1 MQFNNETDVSMVK
14 SKDVTEPS
22 LPEASQQELLTSIFP
37 NQKPM
42 TTSKYTALYKKLD
55 HEQTRLQIMN
65 QLNRINPSDT
75 GAAIATALQKG
86 ILTAS
91 KINKLMLF
99 EQTKRVRRATQS
111 HTLNKY
117 SYSS

>member
-22 LPEASQQELLTSIFP
+22 FPEASEQELLTSIFP

-86 ILTAS
+86 ILTAN

-99 EQTKRVRRATQS
+99 E
-111 HTLNKY
+111 
-117 SYSS
+117 

>member
-1 MQFNNETDVSMVK
+1 
-14 SKDVTEPS
+14 
-22 LPEASQQELLTSIFP
+22 
-37 NQKPM
+37 
-42 TTSKYTALYKKLD
+42 
-55 HEQTRLQIMN
+55 MN

-99 EQTKRVRRATQS
+99 E
-111 HTLNKY
+111 
-117 SYSS
+117 